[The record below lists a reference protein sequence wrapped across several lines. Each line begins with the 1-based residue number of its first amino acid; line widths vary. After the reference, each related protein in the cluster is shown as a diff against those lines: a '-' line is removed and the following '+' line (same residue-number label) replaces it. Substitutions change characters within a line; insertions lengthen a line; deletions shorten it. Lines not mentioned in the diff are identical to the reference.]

1 MSYCT
6 VSGHM
11 TRYNPRQG
19 AKLNYTP
26 SIQLLRRGGTSVYF
40 LIRSG
45 ATFFTDWPGGNR
57 FVALNTDRETRR
69 HDTTPH
75 VWRFAEI
82 QYNVDSILLRFL
94 LLLLLLRSSWRT
106 VAKQVAY
113 TVHSAISI
121 RWWIMTMALICWGRP
136 DWLWRWTVWLFSWP
150 HKFWF
155 SSLMPSVCDTT
166 GQQLT
171 GNWWRR
177 RRSQGA

>member
-1 MSYCT
+1 MPFTSRWVIALSADT
-6 VSGHM
+6 WLGIIQ
-11 TRYNPRQG
+11 RQG

-69 HDTTPH
+69 HDTMPH

-94 LLLLLLRSSWRT
+94 PLLLLLRSSWRT

-121 RWWIMTMALICWGRP
+121 RWWIMTMALICWGRIG
-136 DWLWRWTVWLFSWP
+136 LTVEVN
-150 HKFWF
+150 
-155 SSLMPSVCDTT
+155 SLAV
-166 GQQLT
+166 LV
-171 GNWWRR
+171 
-177 RRSQGA
+177 AA